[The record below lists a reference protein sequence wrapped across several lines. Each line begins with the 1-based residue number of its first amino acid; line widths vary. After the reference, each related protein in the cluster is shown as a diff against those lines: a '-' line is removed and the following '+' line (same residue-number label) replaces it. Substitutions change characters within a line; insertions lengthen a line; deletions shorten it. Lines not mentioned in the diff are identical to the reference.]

1 MDVAKD
7 LSPVFGVFAKA
18 VESRSARRTQWAL
31 SRAASDVNA
40 LSTLTGSLDKD
51 KFKIGSV
58 KITPIVLLV
67 KVLLYTIKKMNIQ

>member
-7 LSPVFGVFAKA
+7 LLPVFGVFAKA
-18 VESRSARRTQWAL
+18 VESRSARRTRWAL

-58 KITPIVLLV
+58 KITPILLLV